1 MKTKIV
7 YVLTFDESNYYFE
20 QLMLSACSAR
30 IHNPEVEIIVV
41 TDSDSASLIT
51 GWRKEIYKYITEVKA
66 FELPSGLDKML
77 KSRWLK
83 TNLRSLIE
91 GDYIFLDTDT
101 LVCDTLEDIDSYDG
115 DIMMVREQHCLFH
128 QKKDHKIIQK
138 LCSQI
143 AGRKW
148 DAKIYFNSGVIY
160 VKDTYN
166 AHKFYNRWHSLW
178 NHSCSKGIKTDQ
190 QSLAVTIAEQP
201 IVHELPQN
209 YHCQLVYS
217 STYFDTAKIIHYF
230 NGKYTLKLNS
240 PLCEENTLKE
250 IRRSEGISEQLI
262 ETIKSCRNSF
272 REPTITIAGE
282 DIIIW
287 NSSASNL
294 LKLLKTKYPFIYRIL
309 NVISRFLLRILK

>member
-7 YVLTFDESNYYFE
+7 YVLTFNENNYYFE

-30 IHNPEVEIIVV
+30 THNPEVKIVVV
-41 TDSDSASLIT
+41 TDKQSAALIT
-51 GWRKEIYKYITEVKA
+51 GWRNRIYKYINEIKA

-77 KSRWLK
+77 QSRWLK
-83 TNLRSLIE
+83 TNLRNLID

-101 LVCDTLEDIDSYDG
+101 LVCDSLEDIDSYDG
-115 DIMMVREQHCLFH
+115 NIMMVREQHCLFH
-128 QKKDHKIIQK
+128 QKKDHKIIKK
-138 LCSQI
+138 LCSRI
-143 AGRKW
+143 AGQKW
-148 DAKIYFNSGVIY
+148 DTDVYFNSGVIY
-160 VKDTYN
+160 AKDTDA
-166 AHKFYNRWHSLW
+166 AHKFYSRWHSIW
-178 NHSCSKGIKTDQ
+178 NHSCNLGIKTDQ

-201 IVHELPQN
+201 IVCELPQN

-217 STYFDTAKIIHYF
+217 SAYFDTAKIIHYF

-250 IRRSEGISEQLI
+250 IRRNEGICEQLI

-282 DIIIW
+282 DIVLW
-287 NSSASNL
+287 NSSVSNL
-294 LKLLKTKYPFIYRIL
+294 LKLLKTKCPFILRIL
-309 NVISRFLLRILK
+309 NAISHFLLVILK